1 MKRSYYRLTL
11 MMEEGAMIQ
20 GMQRCNTKEV
30 IVPQDPLEEC
40 DVANMLVSSSG
51 NQFWFVTSRI
61 LRK

>member
-1 MKRSYYRLTL
+1 

-20 GMQRCNTKEV
+20 GMQRCKTKEV